1 MLVVFEIVLSLS
13 LHLLLYFNAI
23 LTIGS
28 AFNIEQLQL
37 DLLSINQVKP
47 QKPDSHHC
55 NFHVCGTVFSTR
67 DLFLEYKITGLYMNN
82 HQYTILKLL
91 DSFKTACPHFL
102 KTESTISTEQQCKRK
117 RKKKRKR
124 CHCPQEPCLVTFQSV
139 SQSRVMSLFSSVEK
153 TQVQKQ
159 YQKATYLFALQKHK

>member
-1 MLVVFEIVLSLS
+1 MLVVFEIVPSLS

-91 DSFKTACPHFL
+91 DSFKTACLHFL

-117 RKKKRKR
+117 RKKKRKMSLSPGTMSS
-124 CHCPQEPCLVTFQSV
+124 HVSV
-139 SQSRVMSLFSSVEK
+139 SQSVEGHVIIQFCRK
-153 TQVQKQ
+153 NTSTKIVSKSNVPICFT
-159 YQKATYLFALQKHK
+159 AA